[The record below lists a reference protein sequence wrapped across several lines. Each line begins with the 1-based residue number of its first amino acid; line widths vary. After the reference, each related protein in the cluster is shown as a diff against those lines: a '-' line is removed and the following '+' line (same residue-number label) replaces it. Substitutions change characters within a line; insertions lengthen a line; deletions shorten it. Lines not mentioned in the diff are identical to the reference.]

1 MLRCAEMGLSMTDL
15 DLLTFGLVMDM
26 FTEKSND
33 SFEYG
38 DSGEE
43 RQATQDDFDNY

>member
-1 MLRCAEMGLSMTDL
+1 MADL
-15 DLLTFGLVMDM
+15 EELTFGLVMDM

-38 DSGEE
+38 DGGES
-43 RQATQDDFDNY
+43 RQATQDDFDRY

>member
-1 MLRCAEMGLSMTDL
+1 MADL

-33 SFEYG
+33 GYEYG
-38 DSGEE
+38 SNETE
-43 RQATQDDFDNY
+43 RTATQDDFDSY

>member
-1 MLRCAEMGLSMTDL
+1 MGLSMTDL
-15 DLLTFGLVMDM
+15 DLLTFGMVWDM

-38 DSGEE
+38 DGGEA
-43 RQATQDDFDNY
+43 RQATQDDYDKY